1 MRYLQHSRGDSTAL
15 HWRPGQPAGGQTDGG
30 EVRSRNGGRWRVKKK
45 RGKERCSLVGR
56 CVGVAKFGRGGLRKR
71 GINGWKLLIKGVYLI
86 KKSENTNK

>member
-1 MRYLQHSRGDSTAL
+1 METVQPSTG
-15 HWRPGQPAGGQTDGG
+15 GQGSLWEDRQTDGG

-56 CVGVAKFGRGGLRKR
+56 CVGVAKFGQGGLRKR